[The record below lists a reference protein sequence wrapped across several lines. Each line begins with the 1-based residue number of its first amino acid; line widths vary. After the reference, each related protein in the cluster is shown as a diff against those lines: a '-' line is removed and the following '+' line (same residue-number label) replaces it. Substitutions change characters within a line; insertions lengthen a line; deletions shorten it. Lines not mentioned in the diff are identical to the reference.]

1 MTLPPKFLLV
11 LSLFQISLGLG
22 WILGYV
28 LLPPT
33 IFCYEQAAEH
43 LLAGEYRTVRPEGL
57 NTENSLV
64 LQPYDYFNKGQTAQL
79 PVVSLH
85 RESSLNSFASYPPNP
100 MDYTV
105 LFRHLYEQGAR
116 NVYVM
121 SPMTWDEKPDS
132 IVKAA
137 VGYELDRFL
146 HKALGRQM
154 SESARRS
161 PLPPDWKDLI
171 IPASNI
177 AGKTDQFPRAD
188 RFVGGPPQITTSAP
202 SLGTVVENN
211 DLFSPSPEN
220 RVSPPLFIRWGGDI
234 IPTLPLI
241 AALNAL
247 DLKPGD
253 VRIIPGDTLF
263 LGGKRSIPLD
273 KHGRIPLAAN
283 SSPTILDT
291 KEVIVPVMS
300 GLRPPDT
307 TAVRKLLSSADAV
320 LVSEPSALSDTPDAQ
335 SLLAAQTV
343 RSIMGALAPAPAVLI
358 PIAPAWV
365 QWIIVLDVLLL
376 SVWALRFQ
384 RRGRFITWS
393 LCILFVP
400 FIAWYLFSAHDLWF
414 PVMTPVTAILCV
426 ALACSLF
433 PQLAMQRTKMK
444 KTTAHPRR
452 KAAEPAMCCPRTTC
466 IRNPTKY
473 LSPITPKENALTHET
488 AQAHPLHLHRQHL
501 PQPHGGRPVPETF
514 RAPSGMAGRFRRNSR
529 MARAGSQSGNTPRPP
544 GAWRQSLQP

>member
-57 NTENSLV
+57 NTENSIV

-121 SPMTWDEKPDS
+121 SPMTWEEKPDS

-154 SESARRS
+154 SESTRHS

-177 AGKTDQFPRAD
+177 VGKTDQFPRAD
-188 RFVGGPPQITTSAP
+188 RFVGEPPQITTSAP

-211 DLFSPSPEN
+211 ELFSPAPEN
-220 RVSPPLFIRWGGDI
+220 RVSLPLFIRWGGDI
-234 IPTLPLI
+234 IPTLPLV

-253 VRIIPGDTLF
+253 VKIIPGDTLF

-273 KHGRIPLAAN
+273 KNGRIPLAAN

-384 RRGRFITWS
+384 RRGRFITWG

-400 FIAWYLFSAHDLWF
+400 FIAWYLFSAHDTWF
-414 PVMTPVTAILCV
+414 PVMTPITAVLCV

-433 PQLAMQRTKMK
+433 PVSYTHLT
-444 KTTAHPRR
+444 
-452 KAAEPAMCCPRTTC
+452 
-466 IRNPTKY
+466 
-473 LSPITPKENALTHET
+473 LSL
-488 AQAHPLHLHRQHL
+488 LHI
-501 PQPHGGRPVPETF
+501 
-514 RAPSGMAGRFRRNSR
+514 
-529 MARAGSQSGNTPRPP
+529 
-544 GAWRQSLQP
+544 

>member
-43 LLAGEYRTVRPEGL
+43 LLAGEYRTVRSEGL
-57 NTENSLV
+57 NTENSIV

-121 SPMTWDEKPDS
+121 SPMTWEEKPDS

-177 AGKTDQFPRAD
+177 VGKTDQFPRAD
-188 RFVGGPPQITTSAP
+188 RFVGEPPQITTSAP

-211 DLFSPSPEN
+211 ELFSPAPEN

-234 IPTLPLI
+234 IPTLPLV

-273 KHGRIPLAAN
+273 KNGRIPLAAN

-384 RRGRFITWS
+384 RRGRFITWG

-400 FIAWYLFSAHDLWF
+400 FIAWYLFSAHDIWF
-414 PVMTPVTAILCV
+414 PVMTPITAVLCLSLIHISDPTIL
-426 ALACSLF
+426 
-433 PQLAMQRTKMK
+433 
-444 KTTAHPRR
+444 
-452 KAAEPAMCCPRTTC
+452 
-466 IRNPTKY
+466 ID
-473 LSPITPKENALTHET
+473 
-488 AQAHPLHLHRQHL
+488 
-501 PQPHGGRPVPETF
+501 
-514 RAPSGMAGRFRRNSR
+514 
-529 MARAGSQSGNTPRPP
+529 
-544 GAWRQSLQP
+544 